1 MIGYLFVAL
10 AALALEGCNTQD
22 KKVNELCAWLNKNVL
37 LSVSEDN
44 IKVNVTVANTRSTV
58 PCGLNDC
65 CVCFKSDKGFLLK
78 IKKDRTRLVQNVT
91 DGFHF
96 GAFAN
101 HTRDISDKCGN
112 AKCEHVTDMR
122 FVNTADCQLHDLA
135 TVEGLL
141 RNATNGTTLQCSDTV
156 KLTADLRVISAE
168 KEHAFKAT
176 LSEPAAAASSDTT
189 GTKSGTAPGSS
200 SNNAAAT
207 AAGTAG
213 TATAGDKTPAKVL
226 KLTVGDKSYKVLPSK
241 CELWNLDA

>member
-10 AALALEGCNTQD
+10 AALALEGCNTED
-22 KKVNELCAWLNKNVL
+22 KKKVNELCAWLNKNVL
-37 LSVSEDN
+37 LSVSEDI

-96 GAFAN
+96 GVFAN

-122 FVNTADCQLHDLA
+122 FVNTADCQLNDLA
-135 TVEGLL
+135 NVEGLL

-176 LSEPAAAASSDTT
+176 IFSKPATAASSS
-189 GTKSGTAPGSS
+189 KEPVTAPGSAPS
-200 SNNAAAT
+200 NAAAT
-207 AAGTAG
+207 AAGTTAAG
-213 TATAGDKTPAKVL
+213 TTPAKML
-226 KLTVGDKSYKVLPSK
+226 KLTVGDKSYKVLPSN